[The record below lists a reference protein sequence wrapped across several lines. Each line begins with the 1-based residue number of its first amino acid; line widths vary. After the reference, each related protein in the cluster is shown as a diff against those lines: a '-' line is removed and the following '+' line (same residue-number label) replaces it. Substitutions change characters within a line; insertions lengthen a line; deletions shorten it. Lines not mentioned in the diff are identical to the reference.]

1 MLCCAGCADT
11 NFIVHMFVS
20 STFDVDTPGQN
31 LWDSHLLERPL
42 QVERDKK
49 ILPIRPLIL
58 SVR

>member
-1 MLCCAGCADT
+1 
-11 NFIVHMFVS
+11 MFVS